1 MKKNIIK
8 ILWLVYALVSV
19 FLVIYLVDLV
29 ICKDYN
35 IPSNRLFFDDNWN
48 ITINEKSYTDVSLD
62 DFHFP
67 PLKKGDEVIMQRTLP
82 DTWNF
87 EEAAF
92 SFHIRHTTL
101 EVYIDDTLVFEYGN
115 DRAANGKTVGSGY
128 KVINFLNEYKGKD
141 LKLKLYVTENR
152 TSSSI
157 DSVWISEWSNA
168 YRYIVTENRF
178 PLFMGS
184 FLIVFGIVV
193 TLIAIFALL
202 ISKKYLNVLFLA
214 VFSICIGIWTLCY
227 HNILI
232 IFSIPLYLI
241 SLMEYMSLFIAPIPI
256 MAYMFQYV
264 KKLNNKKLMICQI
277 VLFILQCI
285 LSVISIILHATSIM
299 HSAGLLLYF
308 QIIFMSYAFFTTYI
322 LRRTI
327 KNDYLNKKYYSIGLY
342 IVVGC
347 IMYDLVKFCI
357 ERYLGLNIFRLAGMS
372 ALGIIIFI
380 CILIIDLYYEI
391 TQKMMEEHE
400 RELLIRR
407 AYIDDLTQINNR
419 CFCSDYMMKLEKE
432 HNNTYTVISF
442 DLNGLKEAN
451 DTYGHIRGDV
461 LICAAANVISE
472 AFSSAGIV
480 GRMGGDEFIA
490 ILKTNDKSVVE
501 NLIVQFIRLIED
513 KNRVD
518 SYLNLSISYGY
529 ATSDE
534 CAGEDIEKVYNL
546 ADKRMYECKSS
557 MRKGK
562 NKN

>member
-1 MKKNIIK
+1 M
-8 ILWLVYALVSV
+8 YALFSV

-29 ICKDYN
+29 ISKDYN
-35 IPSNRLFFDDNWN
+35 IPSNRLFFNDNWN
-48 ITINEKSYTDVSLD
+48 ISINEKLYTGVSLD

-67 PLKKGDEVIMQRTLP
+67 ALNKGDEVIMQRTLP
-82 DTWNF
+82 DTWEF

-92 SFHIRHTTL
+92 CFHIRHTTL
-101 EVYIDDTLVFEYGN
+101 EVYIDDVLVFEYGK
-115 DRAANGKTVGSGY
+115 DRAFNGETVGSGY

-141 LKLKLYVTENR
+141 LKLKLYATENR

-184 FLIVFGIVV
+184 FLVVFGIVV

-202 ISKKYLNVLFLA
+202 ISKKYMNVLFLA
-214 VFSICIGIWTLCY
+214 LFSVCIGIWTLCY
-227 HNILI
+227 NNVLI

-241 SLMEYMSLFIAPIPI
+241 SLMEYMSLYIAPIPI

-264 KKLNNKKLMICQI
+264 KKVNSKKIMICQKL
-277 VLFILQCI
+277 LFTTQCV
-285 LSVISIILHATSIM
+285 LSVIAIVLHAASIM

-308 QIIFMSYAFFTTYI
+308 QIVFLSYAFFTSYI

-327 KNDYLNKKYYSIGLY
+327 KNDYLNRKYYSIGLY
-342 IVVGC
+342 IVVAC
-347 IMYDLVKFCI
+347 IMYDLIKFCV
-357 ERYLGLNIFRLAGMS
+357 ERYLGLHIFRLAGMS

-451 DTYGHIRGDV
+451 DTYGHIRGDA

-472 AFSSAGIV
+472 AFSSEGIV

-490 ILKTNDKSVVE
+490 ILKTNDKSVVD
-501 NLIVQFIRLIED
+501 NLIMHFIQLIED
-513 KNRVD
+513 KNKEET
-518 SYLNLSISYGY
+518 YLNLSISYGY

-534 CAGEDIEKVYNL
+534 CAGEKIEKVYNL

-557 MRKGK
+557 IKNRKK
-562 NKN
+562 